1 MGFLSKLRDS
11 VKAQIQPGN
20 MPMQELRAG
29 TFMPNSP
36 QLDRRPSPPR
46 MPAPPAIFDRATA
59 PVLNPR
65 DKFGGLFRKLQEQ
78 IKNQQI
84 PNQGIPS
91 LPQNLDFLSRLPP
104 NMMPEVDFSSL
115 PKTSENL
122 MTGMQ
127 PRMNFAFGGPSQMTQ
142 GSQHMMP
149 DGRQMPG
156 ANHAEYEAN
165 MQRPGYAIGGPLVGR
180 AANLANQV
188 LSKNRMGRNVPGRAT
203 SNMGDM
209 VMSGRA
215 ASPLTDSLRRGT
227 ENLIIGGTGAAAA
240 IGIDGTQ
247 TFREPFSKDNV
258 SFMSPEAFG
267 TDLAQLR
274 MDVGA
279 VINLAQNK
287 AVEMGENVGEYVD
300 RVKTAYDTK
309 MNQDMENQRMQEM
322 DAQQGMQPFSALLGP
337 DMPLRRQRMEAGR
350 GRTLSNVDRMIEAGR
365 GSTTSDIDDLLSSME
380 KKN

>member
-1 MGFLSKLRDS
+1 MGFLSKLRDR
-11 VKAQIQPGN
+11 VNAQIGQPTFDNPDGR
-20 MPMQELRAG
+20 MYAG
-29 TFMPNSP
+29 GSP
-36 QLDRRPSPPR
+36 GLY
-46 MPAPPAIFDRATA
+46 AP
-59 PVLNPR
+59 
-65 DKFGGLFRKLQEQ
+65 GGRFNRGGRGSR
-78 IKNQQI
+78 IM

-91 LPQNLDFLSRLPP
+91 LPQNLDFLSRLPK
-104 NMMPEVDFSSL
+104 NMMPKVDFSNIPQLPENFQFNPQMGQGGTSL
-115 PKTSENL
+115 NFADYKPQDRQI
-122 MTGMQ
+122 MQ
-127 PRMNFAFGGPSQMTQ
+127 YGGEARPGYAFGGPSQMTQ

-309 MNQDMENQRMQEM
+309 MNQDMENQRMQEI